1 MSRTL
6 YIIICA
12 LSFVPAVGQEVLPT
26 PEAMM
31 RLRAFCQN
39 INTFQRLFPQEKVY
53 VQTDNTG
60 YYQGETIW
68 WKAYVKTFVEDDAR
82 AEADS
87 LRSKVLY
94 VELVSPIGTVIKTQK
109 AEIKDGEAHG
119 DIRLDG
125 PMMSG
130 YCELRA
136 YTRFQTNFDPA
147 TTFSRVIPI
156 FKEPRREGDYTDRNL
171 RTDARLR
178 VAGVAGNLDV
188 TARYTA
194 AQRLLQ
200 KPTGDD
206 DLQLAP
212 EAVPQS
218 VQFFPE
224 GGHLVR
230 GTDCRV
236 AFSVS
241 CGYPEP
247 YRVHLFDSHGR
258 EVASATS
265 LHEGRGTLHF
275 SVSDTAYT
283 ARVDGLAASFALPR
297 AEQEG
302 VALMLRES
310 PDTVALHLTTRG
322 HADELLG
329 LTVQHEGRV
338 VHFDTLRI
346 PAGGLDLL
354 LSRRVMQGGVNQITL
369 FTPTGRILAERLF
382 FESPRPDDIVP
393 LTVSTSSEVVAPYSP
408 VSISLQ
414 GQRGARVAVAVRD
427 AETTPTGTDG
437 LSLASY
443 MLLASDLK
451 GYIARPD
458 YYLESDDSLHRAAAD
473 LLMLVQGWRRYDW
486 KVMAGRAT
494 FYKNQPREDGL
505 YINGHI
511 APKRHKRRRP
521 QSVDGVYLCATLY
534 NRDGQH
540 LRGALLTDG
549 YGRYVFR
556 VDSCRGAFSGSI
568 VTKDKDGFDCDY
580 RIILDRHF
588 SPSLRSLSLDEI
600 HLRPLGGACLLP
612 LRADSVAPGSPLRF
626 FPAWNNRLLGEAR
639 VMKKREVN
647 PKYAWAGLDYLKEF
661 DAIHYDAAEIVE
673 DYLAQGRDIPLLTE
687 WLKEQ
692 EWYRAIEDKDE
703 ILLNIPDMY
712 PSPFPENPSSAINYG
727 RESYLGTPPRTY
739 ANLTS
744 GLYQTGY
751 ELPTISSGYYGVG
764 VSKPAVRM
772 DDVSEI
778 FIYRVELE
786 DGKARSRYGRYPLRI
801 DVIPSLARSPS
812 RKGRRKI
819 PFEGYNEQ
827 HAFTMPDYSLMPP
840 EPDYRRTLY
849 WNPAV
854 TLDARG
860 RADLTVWNSTNC
872 RRVEVSAEGI
882 TADGRV
888 LVLREK

>member
-1 MSRTL
+1 MRRTL
-6 YIIICA
+6 YIILCA
-12 LSFVPAVGQEVLPT
+12 LSFAPTVAQEVLPL
-26 PEAMM
+26 PEAMT

-68 WKAYVKTFVEDDAR
+68 WKAYVKTFVDDDTR
-82 AEADS
+82 TEADS
-87 LRSKVLY
+87 LHSKVLY
-94 VELVSPIGTVIKTQK
+94 VELVSPIGTVIKRQK

-156 FKEPRREGDYTDRNL
+156 FKEPRQEGDYTDRNL
-171 RTDARLR
+171 RTDARIR
-178 VAGVAGNLDV
+178 VAGVAGDLDV

-194 AQRLLQ
+194 TQRLLQ
-200 KPTGDD
+200 KPTGAE

-212 EAVPQS
+212 DAVPQS

-230 GTDCRV
+230 GTDSRV

-241 CGYPEP
+241 CGYPGP
-247 YRVHLFDSHGR
+247 YRVHIFDSHGS
-258 EVASATS
+258 EVASASS
-265 LHEGRGTLHF
+265 LHEGRGTLFF
-275 SVSDTAYT
+275 SVADTAYT
-283 ARVDGLAASFALPR
+283 ARVDGLAATFALPR

-302 VALMLRES
+302 VALILRES
-310 PDTVALHLTTRG
+310 PDTVELHLTTRG

-329 LTVQHEGRV
+329 LTVQHEGSV

-346 PAGGLDLL
+346 CAEGLDLL
-354 LSRRVMQGGVNQITL
+354 LPRRVMQCGVNQITL

-382 FESPRPDDIVP
+382 FESPRPGDVEP

-408 VSISLQ
+408 VSISLH

-443 MLLASDLK
+443 MLLASDVK

-486 KVMAGRAT
+486 KMMAGCAT

-505 YINGHI
+505 YINGRI
-511 APKRHKRRRP
+511 APSRRKHRSR
-521 QSVDGVYLCATLY
+521 SVDGVYVGAILY
-534 NRDGQH
+534 NRAGQH
-540 LRGALLTDG
+540 LRGALLTDD

-568 VTKDKDGFDCDY
+568 VTKDKEGFDCDY

-639 VMKKREVN
+639 VIKKREVN
-647 PKYAWAGLDYLKEF
+647 PKYAWAGLNYLKEF
-661 DAIHYDAAEIVE
+661 DAIHFDATEIVE
-673 DYLAQGRDIPLLTE
+673 DYLSQGRDVPFLSE

-692 EWYRAIEDKDE
+692 EWYKTIEDKDE
-703 ILLNIPDMY
+703 ILLNIPDMFA
-712 PSPFPENPSSAINYG
+712 SPFPEYRNTNI
-727 RESYLGTPPRTY
+727 SYSGGGFFVPPPRTY

-751 ELPTISSGYYGVG
+751 ELPTISSGYYDVG

-827 HAFTMPDYSLMPP
+827 HAFSMPDYSLMPP

-854 TLDARG
+854 TLDALG

-888 LVLREK
+888 LVLSEK

>member
-1 MSRTL
+1 MRHTL
-6 YIIICA
+6 YIIICV
-12 LSFVPAVGQEVLPT
+12 LSFAPAAAQDVLPLS
-26 PEAMM
+26 EAMT

-60 YYQGETIW
+60 YYQGESIW
-68 WKAYVKTFVEDDAR
+68 WKAYVKSFVENDAR

-147 TTFSRVIPI
+147 TTFSRVVPI

-171 RTDARLR
+171 RTDSRLR
-178 VAGVAGNLDV
+178 VAGVGGNLDV
-188 TARYTA
+188 TARHTA
-194 AQRLLQ
+194 TQRLLQ

-212 EAVPQS
+212 EDVPQS

-283 ARVDGLAASFALPR
+283 ARVEGLSATFALPR

-302 VALMLRES
+302 VALMLRET
-310 PDTVALHLTTRG
+310 PDTVALRLTTRG
-322 HADELLG
+322 HADALLG

-346 PAGGLDLL
+346 SAGGLDLL
-354 LSRRVMQGGVNQITL
+354 LPRRVMQSGINQITL

-382 FESPRPDDIVP
+382 FESPRPDDVVP
-393 LTVSTSSEVVAPYSP
+393 LIVSTSSEVVAPYSP
-408 VSISLQ
+408 VNISLQ
-414 GQRGARVAVAVRD
+414 GQSGARVAVAVRD
-427 AETTPTGTDG
+427 AETTPTGADG

-451 GYIARPD
+451 GYIAHPD
-458 YYLESDDSLHRAAAD
+458 YYLESTDSLHRAAAD

-505 YINGHI
+505 YINGYI
-511 APKRHKRRRP
+511 APKRRKRRRP
-521 QSVDGVYLCATLY
+521 QSVDGVYLSATLY

-568 VTKDKDGFDCDY
+568 VTLDKHGFDCDY
-580 RIILDRHF
+580 RVILDRHF
-588 SPSLRSLSLDEI
+588 SPPLRSLSLDEI

-612 LRADSVAPGSPLRF
+612 LRADSVVPGSPLRF

-639 VMKKREVN
+639 VIKKREVN

-661 DAIHYDAAEIVE
+661 DAIHFDAAEIVD

-687 WLKEQ
+687 WLEEQ
-692 EWYRAIEDKDE
+692 EWYKSIEDKDE
-703 ILLNIPDMY
+703 VLLNIPDMFR
-712 PSPFPENPSSAINYG
+712 SPFPEEVPSLFNY
-727 RESYLGTPPRTY
+727 SSNFVPPPRTY

-744 GLYQTGY
+744 GVVGSDFSF
-751 ELPTISSGYYGVG
+751 SSIDYGPSYDF
-764 VSKPAVRM
+764 SKLAVRM
-772 DDVSEI
+772 DDISEL

-786 DGKARSRYGRYPLRI
+786 DSKARSRYGRYPLRI
-801 DVIPSLARSPS
+801 DVFPSLARSPS

-827 HAFTMPDYSLMPP
+827 HTFSMPDYSLMPP
-840 EPDYRRTLY
+840 EPDFRRTLY

-888 LVLREK
+888 LVLSEK